1 MTPDRSDLN
10 ISDVVLMLY
19 GGCDLAPDEHVVH
32 RFSSNETDFFFFK
45 THKKQSFHFM
55 DPEI

>member
-32 RFSSNETDFFFFK
+32 RFSSNETDFFFF
-45 THKKQSFHFM
+45 
-55 DPEI
+55 